1 MVNLDIDY
9 ERPCSIFT
17 IVDNKVGVLY
27 NDIADNCI
35 HFTILD
41 DEDYLLAK
49 NIYDYKVM
57 YRDKKNLIISTNN
70 KILHFKLTSVNKCA
84 TKVVKP
90 KDKMNGLCICDAKA
104 MIGNKVRILLPKE
117 DK

>member
-1 MVNLDIDY
+1 
-9 ERPCSIFT
+9 
-17 IVDNKVGVLY
+17 
-27 NDIADNCI
+27 
-35 HFTILD
+35 
-41 DEDYLLAK
+41 
-49 NIYDYKVM
+49 M
-57 YRDKKNLIISTNN
+57 YRDEKNLIISTSN
-70 KILHFKLTSVNKCA
+70 KILHFKLTSINKCA